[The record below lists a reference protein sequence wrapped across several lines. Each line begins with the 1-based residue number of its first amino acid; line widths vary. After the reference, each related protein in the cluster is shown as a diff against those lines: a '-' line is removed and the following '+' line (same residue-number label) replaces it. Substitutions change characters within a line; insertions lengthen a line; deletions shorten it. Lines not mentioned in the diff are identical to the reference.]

1 MLPAALALLLACAHR
16 APVTWAAPAAAA
28 APEGCLSAP
37 ASLVEQVRSG
47 LRLSGASADALFPD
61 LALIAAWVGRA
72 SLRADEVRLC
82 GDRLVL
88 RDPELRFW
96 NRRGQ
101 ALDVALITDTMVH
114 PRLIM
119 ALLPDE
125 LVSQPPDGAWL
136 PLDATGLRRVGWCD
150 VGEYAPAR

>member
-1 MLPAALALLLACAHR
+1 MHGAALALLVACAHR
-16 APVTWAAPAAAA
+16 VPLTWAAPAVFA
-28 APEGCLSAP
+28 APEGCAP
-37 ASLVEQVRSG
+37 VPEVLAAEVRAG
-47 LRLSGASADALFPD
+47 LRLSGPSADALFPD
-61 LALIAAWVGRA
+61 LDLIAAWVGRA
-72 SLRADEVRLC
+72 TLRADEARLC

-88 RDPELRFW
+88 RDPEVRFW

-125 LVSQPPDGAWL
+125 LVSPPPDGAWL
-136 PLDATGLRRVGWCD
+136 PLDATGLKRVGWCE
-150 VGEYAPAR
+150 VGEYRVRR